1 MSAAPPKSLPYSGIG
16 IRIGPYRKY
25 GNTSANGTWCH
36 VLAGGFR
43 IRYARDR
50 RPLAAVALAEISSHS
65 GDAAFS
71 LHTPLRGT
79 PRCAPWPRGL
89 RTDTLPHSRSG
100 APSVRV
106 RTQRGFTLLE
116 LIVVLF
122 LAGLVAALVAPS
134 FSGTLESSRL
144 RSGAAEVR
152 ATFTLARTLAASG
165 SRLRTVAFDVE
176 RGQYVVEGEART
188 YVLPEGVRIESA
200 HVGTAAVEQETFR
213 VRFFPD
219 GSAEEAEIVVAS
231 SAGGRLRVTVD
242 PLTGIAEA
250 GI

>member
-1 MSAAPPKSLPYSGIG
+1 MSAPS
-16 IRIGPYRKY
+16 
-25 GNTSANGTWCH
+25 
-36 VLAGGFR
+36 
-43 IRYARDR
+43 
-50 RPLAAVALAEISSHS
+50 
-65 GDAAFS
+65 
-71 LHTPLRGT
+71 
-79 PRCAPWPRGL
+79 RCAPAKNPAGP
-89 RTDTLPHSRSG
+89 LPSSL
-100 APSVRV
+100 AA
-106 RTQRGFTLLE
+106 RGFTLLE

-152 ATFTLARTLAASG
+152 AAFTLARTLAASG
-165 SRLRTVAFDVE
+165 SRVRAVAFDVGKGE
-176 RGQYVVEGEART
+176 YAVLGEART
-188 YVLPEGVRIESA
+188 YLLPEGVRIESA
-200 HVGTAAVEQETFR
+200 RVGGAVVEEETFR

-231 SAGGRLRVTVD
+231 TAGGRLRVTVD

>member
-1 MSAAPPKSLPYSGIG
+1 MAAAPPKSLPYI
-16 IRIGPYRKY
+16 
-25 GNTSANGTWCH
+25 
-36 VLAGGFR
+36 
-43 IRYARDR
+43 
-50 RPLAAVALAEISSHS
+50 
-65 GDAAFS
+65 
-71 LHTPLRGT
+71 
-79 PRCAPWPRGL
+79 
-89 RTDTLPHSRSG
+89 RSG
-100 APSVRV
+100 VPSVLR
-106 RTQRGFTLLE
+106 RAQGGFTLLE

-144 RSGAAEVR
+144 RSGAAGVR

-165 SRLRTVAFDVE
+165 SRLRSVVFDIE
-176 RGQYVVEGEART
+176 RGEYVVDGEART
-188 YVLPEGVRIESA
+188 YVLPEGIRIESA
-200 HVGTAAVEQETFR
+200 RVGNEEPEQETFR

-219 GSAEEAEIVVAS
+219 GSAEGAEIVVAS